1 MLSRRPCF
9 HGFSRTLSYSSL
21 YCFVEKTVNGMGK
34 KCSFTVTILRQC
46 KLLKNG
52 RSKEPL
58 IMEYMRRLIMCAML
72 NNFAIFSDEICYE

>member
-1 MLSRRPCF
+1 MAFL
-9 HGFSRTLSYSSL
+9 GL
-21 YCFVEKTVNGMGK
+21 YPIVVATGLWRKQLMSEG

-58 IMEYMRRLIMCAML
+58 IMEYLRRLIMCAML